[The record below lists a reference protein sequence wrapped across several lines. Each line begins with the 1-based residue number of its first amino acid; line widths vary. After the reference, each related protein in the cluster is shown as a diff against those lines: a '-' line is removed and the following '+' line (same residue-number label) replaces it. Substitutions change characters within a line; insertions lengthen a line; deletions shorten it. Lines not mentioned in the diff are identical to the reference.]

1 MQLELLKNGE
11 RQSASAV
18 ASEFEIIT
26 VTPQAE
32 GRTELRLK
40 IPIIDLQGYWTPADR
55 TPNARINWVIRAE
68 STAQRNFPFISFFN
82 SAQMNRCSVGLDCI
96 YDDVAITAK
105 MNQET
110 CNYELFIIVTAP
122 AGSEP
127 FKVIVNRRDQPWTR
141 CLADWRNELKQPEL
155 HFPAAAWNP
164 VFCTWYAVHAA
175 VTAPWVEETAREAAR
190 LGFGTYII
198 DDGWCFDDMK
208 RVSPETIGTWYEMI
222 GDWEVS
228 EKKFPEFEKHIRRV
242 QDMGLKYM
250 VWVTP
255 FLIGL
260 KSRLYREIEGCMFA
274 KSAEGCQVFNTANV
288 DAGRIIIDKL
298 ASLMEKYP
306 LDGLKVDF
314 LDSVLPS
321 IDDPHGRIT
330 RRFIEDLSSAIRKG
344 NAEALIEF
352 RQSYATFGMLPYATQ
367 FRAGDV
373 PFDFIDN
380 FQRLAQIRI
389 SIGDGVPVHA
399 DPVYWH
405 PRETTA
411 NISRH
416 MIASLVGVPMLS
428 MDLNK
433 VSEPEKRIIAHW
445 LGFYKEH
452 LETLSQGRWDI
463 RYGAAA
469 VNWIA
474 ANGAKSRIVILSEPH
489 CLAEAV
495 AAGGTEP
502 QYVLNLTA
510 ETLAYPGAR
519 AFDCFGQAVEDGAAP
534 SGGYLY
540 SISGKF

>member
-1 MQLELLKNGE
+1 
-11 RQSASAV
+11 
-18 ASEFEIIT
+18 
-26 VTPQAE
+26 
-32 GRTELRLK
+32 
-40 IPIIDLQGYWTPADR
+40 
-55 TPNARINWVIRAE
+55 
-68 STAQRNFPFISFFN
+68 
-82 SAQMNRCSVGLDCI
+82 
-96 YDDVAITAK
+96 
-105 MNQET
+105 
-110 CNYELFIIVTAP
+110 
-122 AGSEP
+122 
-127 FKVIVNRRDQPWTR
+127 
-141 CLADWRNELKQPEL
+141 
-155 HFPAAAWNP
+155 
-164 VFCTWYAVHAA
+164 
-175 VTAPWVEETAREAAR
+175 
-190 LGFGTYII
+190 
-198 DDGWCFDDMK
+198 
-208 RVSPETIGTWYEMI
+208 
-222 GDWEVS
+222 
-228 EKKFPEFEKHIRRV
+228 
-242 QDMGLKYM
+242 
-250 VWVTP
+250 
-255 FLIGL
+255 
-260 KSRLYREIEGCMFA
+260 MFA

-288 DAGRIIIDKL
+288 DAGRVIIDKL

-452 LETLSQGRWDI
+452 LETLSQGKWDI

-469 VNWIA
+469 VNWVA
-474 ANGAKSRIVILSEPH
+474 ANGAKSRIIILSEPH

-495 AAGGTEP
+495 AAGCTEP

-510 ETLAYPGAR
+510 EALVHPGAR
-519 AFDCFGQAVEDGAAP
+519 AFDCFGQAVEGGAAP
-534 SGGYLY
+534 SGGYLQL
-540 SISGKF
+540 